1 MDRVDQ
7 IIIEEIRQTYPNQDV
22 SEAVKLD
29 FEKWYV
35 QEAMCTFGGSFFR
48 GIGEALRHADM
59 GNITKIK
66 RMWPYEWR
74 RYLEMGVEMEK
85 GKQHV
90 E

>member
-7 IIIEEIRQTYPNQDV
+7 IIMEEIRQAYPNQDV

-48 GIGEALRHADM
+48 GIGEALRHADAV
-59 GNITKIK
+59 NAIKI
-66 RMWPYEWR
+66 RLTWPAQWR
-74 RYLEMGVEMEK
+74 DYLKMGVEMEK
-85 GKQHV
+85 GK
-90 E
+90 